1 MIVGLLSGSPGN
13 ALKANVLKSEDS
25 MKFKV
30 TGISFPVKVAGASG
44 TTTEPAAAGAVAD
57 IQ

>member
-1 MIVGLLSGSPGN
+1 MVGLLSGSPGN

-25 MKFKV
+25 TNDKE
-30 TGISFPVKVAGASG
+30 TGISCPVKVPPATASAA
-44 TTTEPAAAGAVAD
+44 PMDAAAGGED